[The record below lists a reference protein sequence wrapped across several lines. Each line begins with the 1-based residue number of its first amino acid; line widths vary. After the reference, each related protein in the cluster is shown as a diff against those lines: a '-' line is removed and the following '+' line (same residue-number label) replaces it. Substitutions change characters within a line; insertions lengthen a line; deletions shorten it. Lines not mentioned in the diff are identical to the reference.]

1 MSKYGI
7 VITPE
12 EKVFRMVDVPNY
24 NEFAIMENYKI
35 KVNSDSKE
43 IYNICRQINRRIEEL
58 LDSDIRVKFEIMVDS
73 SLMEHYREIK
83 NKLGYVTLIDMKGGV
98 TWEA

>member
-1 MSKYGI
+1 MCR
-7 VITPE
+7 IT
-12 EKVFRMVDVPNY
+12 

-73 SLMEHYREIK
+73 SLMEHYRK
-83 NKLGYVTLIDMKGGV
+83 
-98 TWEA
+98 